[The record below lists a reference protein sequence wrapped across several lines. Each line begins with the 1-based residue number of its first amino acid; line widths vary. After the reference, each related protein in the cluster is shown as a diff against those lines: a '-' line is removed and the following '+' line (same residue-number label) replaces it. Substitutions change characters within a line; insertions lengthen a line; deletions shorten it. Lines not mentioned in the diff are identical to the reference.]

1 MTKLNILY
9 EGKAKILYETHVS
22 NELIQFFKDD
32 ATAHNAQKLEIIDS
46 NDKIYKFGNSN
57 PHVCIRLKN
66 KSIERKLF
74 LNPNLHI
81 GEAYMN
87 EELVIEKG
95 TIEDFLNLITNCY
108 DDFISNN
115 KFYKFYEYLSSIF
128 MPFQQINQLVN
139 SKKNV
144 AHHYDINEDLYK
156 LFLDQDMQYS
166 CAYFHNPNMSLDQ
179 AQKDKKEHIIKKL
192 QITENM
198 DVLDIGCGWGG
209 MAIEIAKSTGAKVK
223 GITLSENQFKTASER
238 AQKEG
243 LSDKVSFALQDYRNE
258 SEKYDRIVSVG
269 MFEHVGVKYFK
280 TYLSKANDILK
291 ENGVFLLHTI
301 GQRGKPTATS
311 PWIRK
316 YIFPGGYIP
325 SLSEVMNATQKLNIN
340 VTDVEVLRLHYAHTL
355 SKWYQNVIENKDKI
369 INMFD
374 QRFFRMWEFYLLA
387 SKYSF
392 VNMGNVVFQ
401 IQIAKNINN
410 LPLTRNYIYN

>member
-1 MTKLNILY
+1 MLFSVLKKLNFD
-9 EGKAKILYETHVS
+9 GT
-22 NELIQFFKDD
+22 
-32 ATAHNAQKLEIIDS
+32 LEIIDS
-46 NDKIYKFGNSN
+46 NDKTHKFGNSN
-57 PHVCIRLKN
+57 PHVSIRLKN

-87 EELVIEKG
+87 EELVVEKG

-179 AQKDKKEHIIKKL
+179 AQKDKKQHIIKKL

>member
-1 MTKLNILY
+1 MLFSVLKKLNFD
-9 EGKAKILYETHVS
+9 GS
-22 NELIQFFKDD
+22 
-32 ATAHNAQKLEIIDS
+32 LEIINS
-46 NDKIYKFGNSN
+46 NDEMHKFGSSN
-57 PHVCIRLKN
+57 PQVRIRLKN
-66 KSIERKLF
+66 KSIEKKLF
-74 LNPNLHI
+74 FNPSLHI

-87 EELVIEKG
+87 EELIIEKG
-95 TIEDFLNLITNCY
+95 TIEEFLNLITNCY

-128 MPFQQINQLVN
+128 MPLQQINQLVN
-139 SKKNV
+139 SKNNV

-156 LFLDQDMQYS
+156 LFLDKDMQYS
-166 CAYFHNPNMSLDQ
+166 CAYFHNPNISLEQ
-179 AQKDKKEHIIKKL
+179 AQKDKKEHIIRKL
-192 QITENM
+192 QINKNM
-198 DVLDIGCGWGG
+198 SVLDIGCGWGG

-243 LSDKVSFALQDYRNE
+243 LSDKVTFALQDYRNE
-258 SEKYDRIVSVG
+258 TEKYDRIVSVG

-325 SLSEVMNATQKLNIN
+325 SLSEVMKETQKLNIN

-355 SKWYQNVIENKDKI
+355 TRWYQNVLENKDKI
-369 INMFD
+369 IKMFD

-401 IQIAKNINN
+401 IQIAKSINN

>member
-1 MTKLNILY
+1 MLYNVLKKLNFD
-9 EGKAKILYETHVS
+9 GT
-22 NELIQFFKDD
+22 
-32 ATAHNAQKLEIIDS
+32 LEIIDS
-46 NDKIYKFGNSN
+46 KNKLHTFGNSN
-57 PHVCIRLKN
+57 PLVTIRLTN

-74 LNPNLHI
+74 LNPGLHL

-87 EELVIEKG
+87 EELIIEKG
-95 TIEDFLNLITNCY
+95 TIEEFISLISNSY
-108 DDFISNN
+108 DDFVTKN
-115 KFYKFYEYLSSIF
+115 KIYKFYEYLSSVF

-144 AHHYDINEDLYK
+144 AHHYDIDENLYK
-156 LFLDQDMQYS
+156 LFLDKDMQYS
-166 CAYFHNPNMSLDQ
+166 CAYFHNPNIGLDQ

-192 QITENM
+192 SINENM
-198 DVLDIGCGWGG
+198 NVLDIGCGWGG
-209 MAIEIAKSTGAKVK
+209 MAIEIAKQTGAKVK

-243 LSDKVSFALQDYRNE
+243 LSDRVSFALQDYRNE
-258 SEKYDRIVSVG
+258 TDQYDRIVSVG
-269 MFEHVGVKYFK
+269 MFEHVGVRYFG
-280 TYLSKANDILK
+280 TYLKKIHDILK
-291 ENGVFLLHTI
+291 DNGVFLLHTI

-325 SLSEVMNATQKLNIN
+325 SLSEIMKETQKLNIN
-340 VTDVEVLRLHYAHTL
+340 IADIEILRLHYAHTL
-355 SKWYQNVIENKDKI
+355 SHWYKNVMENRDKI
-369 INMFD
+369 IKMFD
-374 QRFFRMWEFYLLA
+374 MRFFRMWEFYLLA

-401 IQIAKNINN
+401 IQISKNINN

>member
-1 MTKLNILY
+1 MIFFLKLNEMLFSVLKKLNFD
-9 EGKAKILYETHVS
+9 GT
-22 NELIQFFKDD
+22 
-32 ATAHNAQKLEIIDS
+32 LEIINS

-74 LNPNLHI
+74 FNPNLHI

-87 EELVIEKG
+87 EELVVEKG
-95 TIEDFLNLITNCY
+95 TIEEFLNLITNCY

-115 KFYKFYEYLSSIF
+115 KFYKFYEYLSSFF
-128 MPFQQINQLVN
+128 MPLQQINQLVN
-139 SKKNV
+139 SKNNV

-156 LFLDQDMQYS
+156 LFLDKDMQYS
-166 CAYFHNPNMSLDQ
+166 CAYFHNPNISLEQ
-179 AQKDKKEHIIKKL
+179 AQKDKKEHIIRKL
-192 QITENM
+192 QIDKNM
-198 DVLDIGCGWGG
+198 SVLDIGCGWGG

-243 LSDKVSFALQDYRNE
+243 LSDNVTFALQDYRNE
-258 SEKYDRIVSVG
+258 TDKYDRIVSVG

-280 TYLSKANDILK
+280 TYLGKADDLLK

-325 SLSEVMNATQKLNIN
+325 TLSEIMKETQKLNIN
-340 VTDVEVLRLHYAHTL
+340 VTDVEVLRLHYAHTI
-355 SKWYQNVIENKDKI
+355 SRWYQNIIQNKDKI
-369 INMFD
+369 IKMFD
-374 QRFFRMWEFYLLA
+374 QRFFRMWEFYLLS

>member
-1 MTKLNILY
+1 MLFSVLKKLNFD
-9 EGKAKILYETHVS
+9 GT
-22 NELIQFFKDD
+22 
-32 ATAHNAQKLEIIDS
+32 LEIIDS
-46 NDKIYKFGNSN
+46 NGKTHKFGNSN
-57 PHVCIRLKN
+57 PYVCIRLKN

-87 EELVIEKG
+87 EELVVEKG

-179 AQKDKKEHIIKKL
+179 AQKDKKQHIIKKL

-243 LSDKVSFALQDYRNE
+243 LADKVSFALQDYRNE
-258 SEKYDRIVSVG
+258 TEKYDRIVSVG

>member
-1 MTKLNILY
+1 MCIRDRLFSVLKKLNFD
-9 EGKAKILYETHVS
+9 GT
-22 NELIQFFKDD
+22 
-32 ATAHNAQKLEIIDS
+32 LEILDS
-46 NDKIYKFGNSN
+46 NGKTHKFGNSN

-87 EELVIEKG
+87 EELVVEKG

-179 AQKDKKEHIIKKL
+179 AQKDKKQHIIKKL

-243 LSDKVSFALQDYRNE
+243 LADKVSFALQDYRNE
-258 SEKYDRIVSVG
+258 TEKYDRIVSVG

>member
-1 MTKLNILY
+1 MLFSVLKKLNFD
-9 EGKAKILYETHVS
+9 GT
-22 NELIQFFKDD
+22 
-32 ATAHNAQKLEIIDS
+32 LEIIDS
-46 NDKIYKFGNSN
+46 NEKIYKFGSSN
-57 PHVCIRLKN
+57 PQVRIRLKN

-74 LNPNLHI
+74 FNPNLHI

-87 EELVIEKG
+87 EELIIEKG
-95 TIEDFLNLITNCY
+95 TIEEFLNLITNCY

-128 MPFQQINQLVN
+128 MPLQQINQLVN
-139 SKKNV
+139 SKNNV

-156 LFLDQDMQYS
+156 LFLDKDMQYS
-166 CAYFHNPNMSLDQ
+166 CAYFHNPNISLEQ
-179 AQKDKKEHIIKKL
+179 AQKDKKEHIIRKL
-192 QITENM
+192 QIDKNM
-198 DVLDIGCGWGG
+198 SVLDIGCGWGG

-243 LSDKVSFALQDYRNE
+243 LSDKVTFALQDYRNE
-258 SEKYDRIVSVG
+258 TEKYDRIVSVG

-280 TYLSKANDILK
+280 TYLSKANDILN

-325 SLSEVMNATQKLNIN
+325 SLSEVMKETQKLNIN

-355 SKWYQNVIENKDKI
+355 TRWYQNVLENKDKI
-369 INMFD
+369 IQMFD

>member
-1 MTKLNILY
+1 MLFSVLKKLNFD
-9 EGKAKILYETHVS
+9 GT
-22 NELIQFFKDD
+22 
-32 ATAHNAQKLEIIDS
+32 LEIIDS
-46 NDKIYKFGNSN
+46 NEKIYKFGNSN
-57 PHVCIRLKN
+57 PQVRIRLKN

-74 LNPNLHI
+74 FNPNLHI

-87 EELVIEKG
+87 EELIIEKG
-95 TIEDFLNLITNCY
+95 TIEEFLNLITNCY
-108 DDFISNN
+108 EDFISNN

-128 MPFQQINQLVN
+128 MPLQQINQLVN
-139 SKKNV
+139 SKNNV

-156 LFLDQDMQYS
+156 LFLDKDMQYS
-166 CAYFHNPNMSLDQ
+166 CAYFHNPNISLEQ
-179 AQKDKKEHIIKKL
+179 AQKDKKEHIIRKL
-192 QITENM
+192 QIDKNM
-198 DVLDIGCGWGG
+198 SVLDIGCGWGG

-243 LSDKVSFALQDYRNE
+243 LSDKVTFALQDYRNE
-258 SEKYDRIVSVG
+258 TEKYDRIVSVG

-325 SLSEVMNATQKLNIN
+325 SLSEVMKETQKLNIN

-355 SKWYQNVIENKDKI
+355 TRWYQNVLENKDKI
-369 INMFD
+369 IKMFD

>member
-1 MTKLNILY
+1 MLFSVLKKLNFD
-9 EGKAKILYETHVS
+9 GT
-22 NELIQFFKDD
+22 
-32 ATAHNAQKLEIIDS
+32 LEIIDS
-46 NDKIYKFGNSN
+46 NEKIYKFGSSN
-57 PHVCIRLKN
+57 PQVRIRLKN

-74 LNPNLHI
+74 FNPNLHI

-87 EELVIEKG
+87 EELIIEKG
-95 TIEDFLNLITNCY
+95 TIEEFLNLITNCY

-128 MPFQQINQLVN
+128 MPLQQINQLVN
-139 SKKNV
+139 SKNNV

-156 LFLDQDMQYS
+156 LFLDKDMQYS
-166 CAYFHNPNMSLDQ
+166 CAYFHNPNISLEQ
-179 AQKDKKEHIIKKL
+179 AQKDKKEHIIRKL
-192 QITENM
+192 QIDKNM
-198 DVLDIGCGWGG
+198 SVLDIGCGWGG

-223 GITLSENQFKTASER
+223 GITLSENQFKTASDR

-243 LSDKVSFALQDYRNE
+243 LSDKVTFALQDYRNE
-258 SEKYDRIVSVG
+258 TEKYDRIVSVG

-280 TYLSKANDILK
+280 TYLSKANDILN

-325 SLSEVMNATQKLNIN
+325 SLSEVMKETQKLNIN

-355 SKWYQNVIENKDKI
+355 TRWYQNVLENKDKI
-369 INMFD
+369 IKMFD

>member
-1 MTKLNILY
+1 MLYNVLKKLNFD
-9 EGKAKILYETHVS
+9 GT
-22 NELIQFFKDD
+22 
-32 ATAHNAQKLEIIDS
+32 LEIIDS
-46 NDKIYKFGNSN
+46 KNKLHTFGNSN
-57 PHVCIRLKN
+57 PLVTIRLTN

-74 LNPNLHI
+74 INPGLHL

-87 EELVIEKG
+87 EELIIEKG
-95 TIEDFLNLITNCY
+95 TIEEFISLISNSY
-108 DDFISNN
+108 DDFVTKN
-115 KFYKFYEYLSSIF
+115 KIYKFYEYLSSVF

-144 AHHYDINEDLYK
+144 AHHYDIDENLYK
-156 LFLDQDMQYS
+156 LFLDKDMQYS
-166 CAYFHNPNMSLDQ
+166 CAYFHNPNIGLDQ

-192 QITENM
+192 SINENM
-198 DVLDIGCGWGG
+198 NVLDIGCGWGG
-209 MAIEIAKSTGAKVK
+209 MALEIAKQTGAKVK

-243 LSDKVSFALQDYRNE
+243 LSDRVSFALQDYRNE
-258 SEKYDRIVSVG
+258 TDQYDRIVSVG
-269 MFEHVGVKYFK
+269 MFEHVGVRYFG
-280 TYLSKANDILK
+280 TYLKKVHDILK
-291 ENGVFLLHTI
+291 DNGVFLLHTI

-325 SLSEVMNATQKLNIN
+325 SLSEIMKETQKLNIN
-340 VTDVEVLRLHYAHTL
+340 IADIEILRLHYAHTL
-355 SKWYQNVIENKDKI
+355 SHWYKNVMENRDKI
-369 INMFD
+369 IKMFD
-374 QRFFRMWEFYLLA
+374 MRFFRMWEFYLLA

-401 IQIAKNINN
+401 IQISKNINN

>member
-1 MTKLNILY
+1 MLYNVLKKLNFD
-9 EGKAKILYETHVS
+9 GT
-22 NELIQFFKDD
+22 
-32 ATAHNAQKLEIIDS
+32 LEIIDS
-46 NDKIYKFGNSN
+46 KNKLHTFGNSN
-57 PHVCIRLKN
+57 PLVTIRLTN

-74 LNPNLHI
+74 LNPGLHL

-87 EELVIEKG
+87 EELIIEKG
-95 TIEDFLNLITNCY
+95 TIEEFISLISNSY
-108 DDFISNN
+108 DDFVSNN
-115 KFYKFYEYLSSIF
+115 KIYKFYEYLSAVF

-144 AHHYDINEDLYK
+144 AHHYDIDENLYK
-156 LFLDQDMQYS
+156 LFLDKDMQYS
-166 CAYFHNPNMSLDQ
+166 CAYFHNPNIGLDQ

-192 QITENM
+192 SINENM
-198 DVLDIGCGWGG
+198 NVLDIGCGWGG
-209 MAIEIAKSTGAKVK
+209 MAIEIAKQTGAKVK

-243 LSDKVSFALQDYRNE
+243 ISDRVSFALQDYRNE
-258 SEKYDRIVSVG
+258 TDQYDRIVSVG
-269 MFEHVGVKYFK
+269 MFEHVGVRYFG
-280 TYLSKANDILK
+280 TYLKKVHDILK
-291 ENGVFLLHTI
+291 DNGVFLLHTI

-325 SLSEVMNATQKLNIN
+325 SLSEIMKETQKLNIN
-340 VTDVEVLRLHYAHTL
+340 IADIEILRLHYAHTL
-355 SKWYQNVIENKDKI
+355 SHWYKNVMENRDKI
-369 INMFD
+369 IKMFD
-374 QRFFRMWEFYLLA
+374 MRFFRMWEFYLLA

-401 IQIAKNINN
+401 IQISKNINN

>member
-1 MTKLNILY
+1 MLFNLLKRLNFD
-9 EGKAKILYETHVS
+9 GT
-22 NELIQFFKDD
+22 
-32 ATAHNAQKLEIIDS
+32 LEIIDS
-46 NDKIYKFGNSN
+46 NDKTYKFGSSN
-57 PHVCIRLKN
+57 PKVSIRLKN
-66 KSIERKLF
+66 KSIEKKLF
-74 LNPNLHI
+74 FNPNLHI

-87 EELVIEKG
+87 EELIIEKG
-95 TIEDFLNLITNCY
+95 TLEEFLNLITNCY

-128 MPFQQINQLVN
+128 MPLQQINQLVN
-139 SKKNV
+139 SKNNV

-156 LFLDQDMQYS
+156 LFLDKDMQYS
-166 CAYFHNPNMSLDQ
+166 CAYFHNPNISLEQ
-179 AQKDKKEHIIKKL
+179 AQKDKKQHIIKKL
-192 QITENM
+192 QIDKNM
-198 DVLDIGCGWGG
+198 NVLDIGCGWGG

-243 LSDKVSFALQDYRNE
+243 LSDKVTFALQDYRNE
-258 SEKYDRIVSVG
+258 TEKYDRIVSVG

-280 TYLSKANDILK
+280 TYLSKANNNLK

-325 SLSEVMNATQKLNIN
+325 SLSEVMKETQKLNIN

-355 SKWYQNVIENKDKI
+355 TRWYQNVLENKDKI
-369 INMFD
+369 IKMFD

>member
-1 MTKLNILY
+1 MLFSVLKKLNFD
-9 EGKAKILYETHVS
+9 GT
-22 NELIQFFKDD
+22 
-32 ATAHNAQKLEIIDS
+32 LEIIDS
-46 NDKIYKFGNSN
+46 NEKIYKFGSSN
-57 PHVCIRLKN
+57 PQVRIRLKN

-74 LNPNLHI
+74 FNPNLHI

-87 EELVIEKG
+87 EELIIEKG
-95 TIEDFLNLITNCY
+95 TIEEFLNLITNCY
-108 DDFISNN
+108 EDFISNN

-128 MPFQQINQLVN
+128 MPLQQINQLVN
-139 SKKNV
+139 SKNNV

-156 LFLDQDMQYS
+156 LFLDKDMQYS
-166 CAYFHNPNMSLDQ
+166 CAYFHNPNISLEQ
-179 AQKDKKEHIIKKL
+179 AQKDKKEHIIRKL
-192 QITENM
+192 QIDKNM
-198 DVLDIGCGWGG
+198 SVLDIGCGWGG

-243 LSDKVSFALQDYRNE
+243 LSDKVTFALQDYRNE
-258 SEKYDRIVSVG
+258 TEKYDRIVSVG

-280 TYLSKANDILK
+280 TYLSKANDILND
-291 ENGVFLLHTI
+291 NGVFLLHTI

-325 SLSEVMNATQKLNIN
+325 SLSEVMKETQKLNIN

-355 SKWYQNVIENKDKI
+355 TRWYQNVLENKDKI
-369 INMFD
+369 IKMFD
-374 QRFFRMWEFYLLA
+374 RRFFRMWEFYLLA

>member
-1 MTKLNILY
+1 MLFSVLKKLNFD
-9 EGKAKILYETHVS
+9 GT
-22 NELIQFFKDD
+22 
-32 ATAHNAQKLEIIDS
+32 LEIIDS
-46 NDKIYKFGNSN
+46 NEKIYKFGSSN
-57 PHVCIRLKN
+57 PQVRIRLKN

-74 LNPNLHI
+74 FNPNLHI

-87 EELVIEKG
+87 EELIIEKG
-95 TIEDFLNLITNCY
+95 TIEEFLNLITNCY
-108 DDFISNN
+108 EDFISNN

-128 MPFQQINQLVN
+128 MPLQQINQLVN
-139 SKKNV
+139 SKNNV

-156 LFLDQDMQYS
+156 LFLDKDMQYS
-166 CAYFHNPNMSLDQ
+166 CAYFHNPNISLEQ
-179 AQKDKKEHIIKKL
+179 AQKDKKEHIIRKL
-192 QITENM
+192 QIDKNM
-198 DVLDIGCGWGG
+198 SVLDIGCGWGG

-243 LSDKVSFALQDYRNE
+243 LSDKVTFALQDYRNE
-258 SEKYDRIVSVG
+258 TEKYDRIVSVG

-325 SLSEVMNATQKLNIN
+325 SLSEVMKETQKLNIN

-355 SKWYQNVIENKDKI
+355 TRWYQNVLENKDKI
-369 INMFD
+369 VKMFD

>member
-1 MTKLNILY
+1 MLFSVLNKLNFD
-9 EGKAKILYETHVS
+9 GT
-22 NELIQFFKDD
+22 
-32 ATAHNAQKLEIIDS
+32 LEIIDS
-46 NDKIYKFGNSN
+46 NEKIYKFGSSN
-57 PHVCIRLKN
+57 PQVRIRLKN

-74 LNPNLHI
+74 FNPNLHI

-87 EELVIEKG
+87 EELIIEKG
-95 TIEDFLNLITNCY
+95 TIEEFLNLITNCY

-115 KFYKFYEYLSSIF
+115 KFYKFYEYLSSIL
-128 MPFQQINQLVN
+128 MPLQQINQLVN
-139 SKKNV
+139 SKNNV

-156 LFLDQDMQYS
+156 LFLDKDMQYS
-166 CAYFHNPNMSLDQ
+166 CAYFHNPNISLEQ
-179 AQKDKKEHIIKKL
+179 AQKDKKEHIIRKL
-192 QITENM
+192 QIDKNM
-198 DVLDIGCGWGG
+198 SVLDIGCGWGG

-243 LSDKVSFALQDYRNE
+243 LSDKVTFALQDYRNE
-258 SEKYDRIVSVG
+258 TEKYDRIVSVG

-301 GQRGKPTATS
+301 GQRSKPTATS

-325 SLSEVMNATQKLNIN
+325 SLSEVMNETQKLNIN

-355 SKWYQNVIENKDKI
+355 SRWYQNVIKNKDKI
-369 INMFD
+369 IKMFD